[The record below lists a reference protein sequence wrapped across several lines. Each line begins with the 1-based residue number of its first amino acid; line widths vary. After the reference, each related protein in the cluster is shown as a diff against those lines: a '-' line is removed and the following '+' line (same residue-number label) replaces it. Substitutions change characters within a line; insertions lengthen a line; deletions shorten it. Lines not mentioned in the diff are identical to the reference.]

1 MKEVQGIVKYAKGD
15 GFVELREVIEEPPAP
30 NQVKIEVKACG
41 ICGSDLHILHDEINI
56 PMRPPVVIGHEF
68 SGVVVE
74 KGSEVSDE
82 IRIGDRVTAEPNI
95 YICGKCRYCRSE
107 YYNLCPDRKVIGYW
121 YNGGFARYTNA
132 TFVHRLPDNVSFIA
146 GALTE
151 PVAICVHGIIEQT
164 GISAGD
170 FVVVT
175 GPGPI
180 GLIAAL
186 MALAEGGTVMVCGTS
201 VDEHRLKLAEELGV
215 HHALNIEQ
223 HDAMK
228 RVQELTEGY
237 GADVVLECAG
247 VPVAARLALDL
258 VRKRG
263 KYTQMGLFGR
273 PIEIDFE
280 KIAFKEIRVTGSISQ
295 RRPSWKRALN
305 LMGRGII
312 PAERLASNQF
322 PLSEWKKAFDMA
334 ERKEG
339 IKLILIP

>member
-1 MKEVQGIVKYAKGD
+1 MIGLVKCARGD
-15 GFVELREVIEEPPAP
+15 GFVELREVEEEPPAA
-30 NQVKIEVKACG
+30 NQVKIEVRACG

-74 KGSEVSDE
+74 KGSEASNE
-82 IRIGDRVTAEPNI
+82 IRIGDRVTAEPNV
-95 YICGKCRYCRSE
+95 YTCGQCRYCRSE
-107 YYNLCPDRKVIGYW
+107 YYNLCPDRKVLGYW

-132 TFVHRLPDNVSFIA
+132 TRVHKLPDNVSFVA
-146 GALTE
+146 GSLTE

-170 FVVVT
+170 FVIVT

-186 MALAEGGTVMVCGTS
+186 MALTEGGTVLVCGTS
-201 VDEHRLKLAEELGV
+201 ADRHRLRLAEELGV
-215 HHALNIEQ
+215 QHTLNAEEYDALE
-223 HDAMK
+223 
-228 RVQELTEGY
+228 RVRQLTEGD
-237 GADVVLECAG
+237 GADVVLECSGYPA
-247 VPVAARLALDL
+247 AARMGLEI

-263 KYTQMGLFGR
+263 KYSQIGLFGK

-280 KIAFKEIRVTGSISQ
+280 KIAFKEIRVTGSVSQ

-305 LMGRGII
+305 LMGRGIV
-312 PAERLASNQF
+312 PAEKLVSHQF
-322 PLSEWKKAFDMA
+322 PLSEWKKAFEIA
-334 ERKEG
+334 ERKQG
-339 IKLILIP
+339 VKLILIPG

>member
-1 MKEVQGIVKYAKGD
+1 MKEVQGIVKYARGD

-56 PMRPPVVIGHEF
+56 PMKPPVVIGHEF

-215 HHALNIEQ
+215 HHALNVEH

-228 RVQELTEGY
+228 RVRELTDGY

-273 PIEIDFE
+273 SIEIDFE

-312 PAERLASNQF
+312 PAERLASHQF